1 MAKHNRGQN
10 HGFSLVELLVV
21 VAVVAILAAVAY
33 PTYREQV
40 ASGHRADMQA
50 ELMRLAQYMER
61 LYTETGCYN
70 PGSDNDCASGTA
82 AAPTITTTSDYY
94 SVSFPAAPTG
104 NPTENTFTIQATPNA
119 DSAQAGNGILQI
131 NHLGQQFWDENGD
144 NDVTD
149 ADEDNWVRQ

>member
-1 MAKHNRGQN
+1 MAKNHRGLN
-10 HGFSLVELLVV
+10 DGFSLVELLVV

-94 SVSFPAAPTG
+94 SVSFPAAPTA
-104 NPTENTFTIQATPNA
+104 NTFTIQATPNA

-149 ADEDNWVRQ
+149 AGEDNWVRR